1 MKQSENNRFIIAKL
15 QRDLAVIIQE
25 FHAYQLEVD
34 RHFLNLPEEKTRI
47 IVREI
52 EMDFPDH
59 LRLTYDALRELKRAT
74 AQEIANVTKRARA
87 NESMIL
93 HFFEM
98 FGLITSEME
107 SRKKLYIFTEVKH

>member
-1 MKQSENNRFIIAKL
+1 MKASENNRFIIAKL
-15 QRDLAVIIQE
+15 QRDLAAIIQE
-25 FHAYQLEVD
+25 FHEYQHEVD

-52 EMDFPDH
+52 EMDLPDH

-98 FGLITSEME
+98 FDLVTSERL
-107 SRKKLYIFTEVKH
+107 SRKKIYIFPEIKH